1 MASYV
6 FWASLLIRV
15 PTNTMTKTEVLR
27 LWFQRGRKRAFIG
40 STPLVLIT
48 LTVAAYKANISARET
63 AFMPGTGLT
72 YEDKMHCHVNVP
84 PQSNQSKGSEEKH
97 TECQEACISFL
108 SGAQNLRPYPRDGPQ
123 MKGPELND

>member
-1 MASYV
+1 MVSYV
-6 FWASLLIRV
+6 FWASLPIRV

-63 AFMPGTGLT
+63 AFMPGRGLT

-84 PQSNQSKGSEEKH
+84 PQSNQSKGS
-97 TECQEACISFL
+97 
-108 SGAQNLRPYPRDGPQ
+108 
-123 MKGPELND
+123 